1 MALINFLYLPCAM
14 SFYLILHLLFSIQ
27 SSHQYQGDNPIS
39 KGVHRDI
46 KSFQDL
52 VKTKDGIL
60 AIHDMEE
67 YPNSSYHVHDLYMKD
82 QPHIS
87 IVSTN
92 IAYDTYMDGTR

>member
-1 MALINFLYLPCAM
+1 M
-14 SFYLILHLLFSIQ
+14 
-27 SSHQYQGDNPIS
+27 
-39 KGVHRDI
+39 
-46 KSFQDL
+46 
-52 VKTKDGIL
+52 VKTRDEIL

-67 YPNSSYHVHDLYMKD
+67 YPNSSYHVHDQYMKD